1 MAVIDA
7 CSVRCMHGDTWDPEE
22 FAAALAAAA
31 TAYGYTH
38 DDMARRAHIHRSQIS
53 RWASGRHRPSYEALD
68 RLLAAAVAE
77 DPTRTDLLAA
87 AARAAGYQ
95 RLAAVYSDRA
105 PDPGPLTE
113 PADGRYTVE
122 PRPVD
127 GPIGET
133 VAYIVHDLQ
142 ADADGMTED
151 EEEEALQAVLA
162 NMKAQARIA
171 WEAERARI
179 ARERRRRER
188 EHDG

>member
-1 MAVIDA
+1 
-7 CSVRCMHGDTWDPEE
+7 MHGDTWAPEG
-22 FAAALAAAA
+22 FAAALAAVA

-38 DDMARRAHIHRSQIS
+38 DDMARRARIHRSQIS

-77 DPTRTDLLAA
+77 DPTRTGLMAA
-87 AARAAGYQ
+87 AARTAGYQ
-95 RLAAVYSDRA
+95 RLAAVYADRA
-105 PDPGPLTE
+105 PDPDPDPEPPAE
-113 PADGRYTVE
+113 PAGGRYTVE
-122 PRPVD
+122 TRPVE

-133 VAYIVHDLQ
+133 VAYIVRDLQ
-142 ADADGMTED
+142 ADTDDMTE
-151 EEEEALQAVLA
+151 EEGEEAIQAVLES
-162 NMKAQARIA
+162 MKYQARIA